1 MDSKSN
7 TYILAK
13 YDVSGIQ
20 QYIFATNRL
29 RENVGASFQV
39 TRILE
44 EYLPEAIKAAT
55 APQQENITESINVLD
70 WKIPVSYT
78 HLDVYKRQYQMYAYQ
93 KKYNARNVTVL
104 YPLTVLAVPD
114 RQIMYKSGDGADISC
129 LLYSSRCV

>member
-70 WKIPVSYT
+70 WKIQDELRIFKDANILNSSCIFQSNT
-78 HLDVYKRQYQMYAYQ
+78 FI
-93 KKYNARNVTVL
+93 
-104 YPLTVLAVPD
+104 D
-114 RQIMYKSGDGADISC
+114 RKS
-129 LLYSSRCV
+129 VV